1 MQKMILFWLVLL
13 YLGCSPSQT
22 TPTLTSTE
30 IPQLL
35 DRAPGIQNG
44 LEWDRIQNKYAALK
58 QAINQKEE
66 LQKSKLELAQ
76 LFTLEARVT
85 GEHGHYYPAA
95 KQVLQEILEDT
106 TTPKEIRFMALT
118 TLAGVQLSLHEFSTA
133 LQTGRDAY
141 ALNPY
146 NAQIH
151 GVLVDAM
158 VELGKYEEAVKVADQ
173 MVAIRPDIRS
183 YARVSYLREIHG
195 LPKEA
200 IEAMQLAAMAG
211 APGSEEKAWALYQL
225 GKMCQ
230 RYNEPKQAEEVF
242 QYIMEERPE
251 YPFAIAA
258 LADLAADKGDYEQ
271 AEALLKKACGIIPEV
286 SFYESLALLYQKTA
300 RQEEAQQLVP
310 EILAMLK
317 DDEENGHR
325 MNLEYAAV
333 HEQLRQDYDQAL
345 HYLMEAYQERPDN
358 IEVNQRLA
366 ELYLKQGHP
375 EQAKPYI
382 EKAQR
387 TNSKNPAI
395 VAL

>member
-1 MQKMILFWLVLL
+1 M
-13 YLGCSPSQT
+13 
-22 TPTLTSTE
+22 
-30 IPQLL
+30 
-35 DRAPGIQNG
+35 
-44 LEWDRIQNKYAALK
+44 
-58 QAINQKEE
+58 
-66 LQKSKLELAQ
+66 
-76 LFTLEARVT
+76 
-85 GEHGHYYPAA
+85 
-95 KQVLQEILEDT
+95 
-106 TTPKEIRFMALT
+106 
-118 TLAGVQLSLHEFSTA
+118 
-133 LQTGRDAY
+133 
-141 ALNPY
+141 
-146 NAQIH
+146 
-151 GVLVDAM
+151 
-158 VELGKYEEAVKVADQ
+158 
-173 MVAIRPDIRS
+173 
-183 YARVSYLREIHG
+183 
-195 LPKEA
+195 
-200 IEAMQLAAMAG
+200 
-211 APGSEEKAWALYQL
+211 
-225 GKMCQ
+225 
-230 RYNEPKQAEEVF
+230 
-242 QYIMEERPE
+242 
-251 YPFAIAA
+251 
-258 LADLAADKGDYEQ
+258 
-271 AEALLKKACGIIPEV
+271 